1 MLERPLEAHLT
12 SRYPLYRKG
21 LSYSCHNLS
30 TSVTLLST
38 TLYWL
43 FCIYFVEI
51 TKKMFK
57 FCFSLSLDVVH
68 LGSTVVYLLQ
78 NLNYDDIATVA
89 FK

>member
-1 MLERPLEAHLT
+1 
-12 SRYPLYRKG
+12 
-21 LSYSCHNLS
+21 
-30 TSVTLLST
+30 
-38 TLYWL
+38 
-43 FCIYFVEI
+43 
-51 TKKMFK
+51 MFE